1 MSAVMQVP
9 VSKLADEDMQ
19 GAPAALIRA
28 GQRARE
34 IAARTGTPL
43 IISENGVIVRKV
55 ITLDMVT
62 TGSRPALINKEQQGY
77 SLVELAVVMLIV
89 SLLIGGLML
98 PISAQQDVRARQ
110 ETEKVLTDARES
122 LLGYAIANGRL
133 PCPASS
139 TSNGI
144 ESFCT
149 NADPLAVCGA
159 AIVGFSSATTAHGR
173 CSNPYDG
180 FLPAVTLG
188 FTPITSDGYATD
200 GWNTGTPSA
209 VRYAVTDYVLPP
221 ALLAGKTTCQN
232 TGTTGISFN
241 PFTCINGMKDIFAES
256 TTSDLTVCNA
266 GANVTSAGTA
276 SASCSTGTLTSDAV
290 AVIYSLG
297 KNTATGGTDTD
308 ENQNYNPQS
317 TVAADRAFVKTTSSD
332 VFDDQLTWIS
342 RGILFGRLVSAGKL
356 P

>member
-1 MSAVMQVP
+1 MAF
-9 VSKLADEDMQ
+9 L
-19 GAPAALIRA
+19 PACSEHSN
-28 GQRARE
+28 QRAKLSHPKRQQTDSHM
-34 IAARTGTPL
+34 IRNRR
-43 IISENGVIVRKV
+43 I
-55 ITLDMVT
+55 
-62 TGSRPALINKEQQGY
+62 RPMPHHDGY

-149 NADPLAVCGA
+149 NTTGACGT

-173 CSNPYDG
+173 CSNPHDG

-188 FTPITSDGYATD
+188 FTPIDTDGYATD
-200 GWNTGTPSA
+200 GWNAGTVSR
-209 VRYAVTDYVLPP
+209 VRYAVTDYAFTPTT
-221 ALLAGKTTCQN
+221 ALTTCQN
-232 TGTTGISFN
+232 NAASGTNTFN
-241 PFTCINGMKDIFAES
+241 PFNCINGMQQIFS
-256 TTSDLTVCNA
+256 TSSTSDLTVCNA
-266 GANVTSAGTA
+266 GANLTSAGTA

-290 AVIYSLG
+290 AIIYSLG